1 MRNGVCQWLEEHA
14 PVDGALAA
22 AVRCADQS
30 AASLAWAAD
39 GFGVEALEHALRCVA
54 DLFPV
59 LQHNRIASGRVR
71 WVYESVVLHCERRA
85 DGACLGVFTL
95 RRPDTQET
103 ASLEQFFREFQA
115 VGTADTLQA

>member
-1 MRNGVCQWLEEHA
+1 MRNELGQWLEEHER
-14 PVDGALAA
+14 VTGVLAA

-30 AASLAWAAD
+30 ATGIAWAD
-39 GFGVEALEHALRCVA
+39 GFGAEALEHAVRCVA

-59 LQHNRIASGRVR
+59 LQHNRIAPGRVR

-95 RRPDTQET
+95 RKLDAAET
-103 ASLEQFFREFQA
+103 AALEGFFQEF
-115 VGTADTLQA
+115 